1 MKDLKTVLRERGVSG
16 KHIAEQLGLSYFA
29 LAQKMAGNS
38 AFKADEIAKIAAEL
52 RLTKDE
58 VFEIFFDDECAWQAP
73 ENSEETT

>member
-1 MKDLKTVLRERGVSG
+1 MKDLKMVLRERGVSV
-16 KHIAEQLGLSYFA
+16 KHMAEQLDLSYFA
-29 LAQKMAGNS
+29 LYQKMAGNT

-58 VFEIFFDDECAWQAP
+58 VFEIFFNGEGAWQAP